1 MLRGVI
7 MVLMALDHVRDF
19 VGTRANPVNLGTTT
33 VPLFFTR
40 WITHFCAPVFFLT
53 MGMGAYFA
61 LGRRSKPQ
69 LSRFLLTRG
78 LWLIFLELVPLRC
91 LGFQFNFD
99 YRVTM
104 LFILW
109 ALGWAMIILSA
120 LIYLPDWAIITCGAL
135 AICGHN
141 LLDRIDST
149 NPLWVILHSPGVLF
163 SGGQHIVLVAYV
175 LIPWFGVTAVG
186 YGMGRIYNWK
196 RSGAS
201 NFCCGWALL

>member
-1 MLRGVI
+1 MI
-7 MVLMALDHVRDF
+7 LMALDDVRDF
-19 VGTRANPVNLGTTT
+19 VGTRANPVNLDTTT

-78 LWLIFLELVPLRC
+78 LWPIFLELVPLRC

-120 LIYLPDWAIITCGAL
+120 PIYLPQWAIITCGAV

-141 LLDRIDST
+141 LVGQDRLQESAMGDFAFPG
-149 NPLWVILHSPGVLF
+149 NPLLEHAA
-163 SGGQHIVLVAYV
+163 HR
-175 LIPWFGVTAVG
+175 
-186 YGMGRIYNWK
+186 GRRICLDSMVRCYRRRIRN
-196 RSGAS
+196 GTD
-201 NFCCGWALL
+201 L